1 MNLTYMQAR
10 YYDPLIGRFYANDP
24 VGFRDVHSFNRYA
37 YGNNNPYKYV
47 DPDGAASQAVVL
59 PRERGKTFVYPK
71 SSHAHAAKRHASGFK
86 GSNTGTSS
94 NQFKSALG
102 MSSYEVS
109 AAVVTAV
116 VEAGAE
122 YYQPSRGSSVYTA
135 ETGVSVGENGETK
148 VSVATKEFRLLSDNA
163 LKSEVVSMLSE
174 AGIEAGPN
182 NVNIQNVEV
191 VTTIAPD
198 DGSFKS
204 NDAVKMREQVE
215 ASK

>member
-1 MNLTYMQAR
+1 M
-10 YYDPLIGRFYANDP
+10 
-24 VGFRDVHSFNRYA
+24 
-37 YGNNNPYKYV
+37 
-47 DPDGAASQAVVL
+47 
-59 PRERGKTFVYPK
+59 
-71 SSHAHAAKRHASGFK
+71 
-86 GSNTGTSS
+86 
-94 NQFKSALG
+94 
-102 MSSYEVS
+102 
-109 AAVVTAV
+109 
-116 VEAGAE
+116 
-122 YYQPSRGSSVYTA
+122 
-135 ETGVSVGENGETK
+135 
-148 VSVATKEFRLLSDNA
+148 ATKEFRLLSDNA